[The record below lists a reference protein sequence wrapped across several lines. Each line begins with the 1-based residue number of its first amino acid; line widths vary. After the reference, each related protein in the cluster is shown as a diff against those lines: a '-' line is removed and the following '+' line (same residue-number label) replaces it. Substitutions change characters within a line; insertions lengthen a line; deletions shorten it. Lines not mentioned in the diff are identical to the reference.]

1 MTPNDLS
8 IPALAYLGDSVL
20 ELLVRRTLVADSGL
34 STAGHLNSA
43 SLNYVRASAQSDAME
58 RLLPILTEDELLWF
72 KRGRNS
78 GHLNIPKSA
87 SPSEYRRATG
97 MEVLFAY
104 LYLTNQTERIENLF
118 SIAYPAERKETKQNE
133 QSEN

>member
-20 ELLVRRTLVADSGL
+20 ELLVRRTLVVDLGL
-34 STAGHLNSA
+34 STAGHLNMA
-43 SLNYVRASAQSDAME
+43 SLNYVKASAQSDAME
-58 RLLPILTEDELLWF
+58 RLLPILTEDELSWF

-104 LYLTNQTERIENLF
+104 LYLTEQTERIETLF
-118 SIAYPAERKETKQNE
+118 SIAYPAERKETKQHE